1 MSHTM
6 LLQFLMT
13 IVMYSIMGLVVGVS
27 VVVVRKYPKLGEFLN
42 QRPILGWTLAF
53 ALGSIALT
61 VTMAIFE
68 FVTLLAVDAL
78 MR

>member
-53 ALGSIALT
+53 ALGSILRRSVISSFASFGCVRL
-61 VTMAIFE
+61 V
-68 FVTLLAVDAL
+68 
-78 MR
+78 R